1 MLRKIKGKPFWYKL
15 WAIIV
20 ALAAVFVF
28 LKLFFSSLLHIGQFG
43 SLDYVLMA
51 FVHISLLLDYFL
63 YPSDKKIG

>member
-20 ALAAVFVF
+20 ALAAVFVLF
-28 LKLFFSSLLHIGQFG
+28 KLFFSLIHIGQFG
-43 SLDYVLMA
+43 SYDYVLMA

-63 YPSDKKIG
+63 YPADKNKI